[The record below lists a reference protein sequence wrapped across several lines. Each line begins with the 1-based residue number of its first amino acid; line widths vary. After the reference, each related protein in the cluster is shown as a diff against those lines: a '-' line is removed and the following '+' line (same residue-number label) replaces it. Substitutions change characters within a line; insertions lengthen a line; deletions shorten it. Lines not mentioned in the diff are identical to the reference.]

1 MKKLSTIM
9 TLATSLVISG
19 CALDTTDT
27 EGESIGTAEDAVVWG
42 NGNDPT
48 FFWAPATQAALVA
61 LAGAPLLTSSGELAS
76 TSLATTESGR
86 ALLSYVV
93 GCALPAGTSAPSAQ
107 AGTSFYGAVGLA
119 TTWATSPLST
129 TTDRRWMTSCLLQ
142 TLNGLGVH
150 VPIRLT
156 GHHASLDDTS
166 SSDAETFSVND
177 ATMFG
182 NIFRSSPYAYAC
194 TDVDLISACGV
205 STSLST
211 LQRICGLS
219 PTCGVTVLG
228 PCAIACPTGLGGKTC
243 YGAQGGAHQEWIAS
257 SVQES
262 VAVDLYPLCS
272 F

>member
-1 MKKLSTIM
+1 MKKLSTIV

-48 FFWAPATQAALVA
+48 FFWAPSTQSALVA
-61 LAGAPLLTSSGELAS
+61 LAGAPLVTSNGELAS
-76 TSLATTESGR
+76 TSLATTESGK

-93 GCALPAGTSAPSAQ
+93 GCALPSGTSVSSAQ
-107 AGTSFYGAVGLA
+107 AGRTFQGAVGLV
-119 TTWATSPLST
+119 TTWATSPLSA

-156 GHHASLDDTS
+156 GYNAALDDTS
-166 SSDAETFSVND
+166 SSDAATFSVND

-205 STSLST
+205 STSLAT

-228 PCAIACPTGLGGKTC
+228 PCALSCQTGAGGKTC
-243 YGAQGGAHQEWIAS
+243 YGLQGGVHQESISS

-262 VAVDLYPLCS
+262 VAVDLYPLCG